1 MKGTIHWVSARHAV
15 DVEVRLY
22 DRLFLKEDPNQA
34 PDGKTFLSNLN
45 PDSLKVVA
53 GCKAEPMLAKATPGA
68 RYQFERVGYFC
79 VDAKDSGP
87 GAPVFNRTV
96 TLKDTWAR
104 IEQREGG
111 A

>member
-1 MKGTIHWVSARHAV
+1 
-15 DVEVRLY
+15 
-22 DRLFLKEDPNQA
+22 
-34 PDGKTFLSNLN
+34 
-45 PDSLKVVA
+45 
-53 GCKAEPMLAKATPGA
+53 
-68 RYQFERVGYFC
+68 VGYFC
-79 VDAKDSGP
+79 VDAKDSGL